1 MPPEPWI
8 NRDPAI
14 DRPFAAKDIP
24 LLNDNARASADN
36 RYAQARSPKAL
47 AMSQQ
52 GTIAFYVRQAS
63 LDEAARRALES
74 CGTGAGVPCLLVALD
89 DQLVVPIPTSMK
101 VVGLFH
107 AAGNPLI
114 APDARESVA
123 QRLANAP
130 AGWNAV
136 ATGAGGRP
144 GLALKATS
152 EQAAVDGALADCARQ
167 DRNCRVIAIGPFA
180 VEPI

>member
-1 MPPEPWI
+1 M
-8 NRDPAI
+8 
-14 DRPFAAKDIP
+14 
-24 LLNDNARASADN
+24 
-36 RYAQARSPKAL
+36 
-47 AMSQQ
+47 
-52 GTIAFYVRQAS
+52 
-63 LDEAARRALES
+63 
-74 CGTGAGVPCLLVALD
+74 
-89 DQLVVPIPTSMK
+89 PIPTSMK

-130 AGWNAV
+130 TGWNAV